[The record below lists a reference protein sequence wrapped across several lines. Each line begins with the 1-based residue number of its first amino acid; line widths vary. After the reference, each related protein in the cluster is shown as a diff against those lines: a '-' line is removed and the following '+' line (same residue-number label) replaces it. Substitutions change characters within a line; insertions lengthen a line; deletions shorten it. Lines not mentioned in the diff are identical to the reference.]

1 MTGRGEAAGDAV
13 PEPRVGRQAVDEQEG
28 VPVPAV
34 ALELPDG
41 KPRPPGADG
50 HESLVRSRPLRAVV
64 PVLVTLARLGRA
76 ADSRA
81 GWTGGVDE
89 TLRSQDG
96 GAETGMD
103 EGRRGTCTE
112 FSRPFDRV
120 VRVTSEQRSTVRV
133 MSFTLW
139 LSAEE
144 ERILAKIMKAEGAR
158 SKEQA
163 VIKAIR
169 DKGDL
174 LAADRPIRET
184 PETTERAPG
193 A

>member
-1 MTGRGEAAGDAV
+1 
-13 PEPRVGRQAVDEQEG
+13 
-28 VPVPAV
+28 
-34 ALELPDG
+34 
-41 KPRPPGADG
+41 
-50 HESLVRSRPLRAVV
+50 
-64 PVLVTLARLGRA
+64 
-76 ADSRA
+76 
-81 GWTGGVDE
+81 
-89 TLRSQDG
+89 
-96 GAETGMD
+96 
-103 EGRRGTCTE
+103 
-112 FSRPFDRV
+112 
-120 VRVTSEQRSTVRV
+120 

-174 LAADRPIRET
+174 LTATDRPIRET
-184 PETTERAPG
+184 PGTRTERAPG